1 MKSGYPRRF
10 SISSVSNPKYCCE
23 LVMYQELPSE
33 VRRFKEELLLGMHD
47 VSKRTDLVI
56 AVHNLAHRIPQY
68 QQSNTS
74 RPQPALSLLL
84 DEAKALG
91 IPWILA
97 ITNKFSVSAHEQ
109 NTLISLAMEA
119 YQASP
124 EMTKVVNSTPFLMP
138 SARNSL
144 LPIGSSPGNL
154 GNKDPA
160 NRSAYLPANFVLSP
174 FQRKDIVMHVEGVTA
189 LRQLVHKVI
198 HNNEEPAFEVHFTIL
213 LCFLWGWWV
222 CVCVWGGGGA

>member
-1 MKSGYPRRF
+1 M
-10 SISSVSNPKYCCE
+10 
-23 LVMYQELPSE
+23 E
-33 VRRFKEELLLGMHD
+33 VRRFKEELLLGVHD
-47 VSKRTDLVI
+47 LSRRTDLVI

-109 NTLISLAMEA
+109 NSLISSAIEA

-124 EMTKVVNSTPFLMP
+124 EMTKIVNSTPFLMP

-144 LPIGSSPGNL
+144 LPTGSSAVNL
-154 GNKDPA
+154 GNKDPG
-160 NRSAYLPANFVLSP
+160 NRFYLPVNFALSP

-189 LRQLVHKVI
+189 LRQLVHQVVL
-198 HNNEEPAFEVHFTIL
+198 NNEEPAFEVCFAIL
-213 LCFLWGWWV
+213 LCLFLRKKN
-222 CVCVWGGGGA
+222 GARALSYVLHEH